1 LQICTHRPSYL
12 IADYERSN
20 FSIYQ
25 RKWDP
30 NAQQSI
36 QAILPAGA
44 TNVPPPHAPQSNII
58 PISIA
63 ASVGGSILITIVVG
77 CTIII
82 RQRNKKIRALSI
94 RGKHISYPIP
104 TIEKS
109 ISPSLSPEPKGELD
123 AVESQMPSPELD
135 CGPLYFQ
142 SLGVVVSPT
151 PDQIH
156 EMPAIMEVVPSELGG
171 SPVSEGMPWVH
182 GRANQL
188 ERAMIREKQNER
200 REQLIREDARLGPR
214 RCIIV
219 QDMNWI

>member
-1 LQICTHRPSYL
+1 
-12 IADYERSN
+12 
-20 FSIYQ
+20 
-25 RKWDP
+25 
-30 NAQQSI
+30 
-36 QAILPAGA
+36 
-44 TNVPPPHAPQSNII
+44 
-58 PISIA
+58 
-63 ASVGGSILITIVVG
+63 
-77 CTIII
+77 
-82 RQRNKKIRALSI
+82 
-94 RGKHISYPIP
+94 
-104 TIEKS
+104 
-109 ISPSLSPEPKGELD
+109 
-123 AVESQMPSPELD
+123 M
-135 CGPLYFQ
+135 
-142 SLGVVVSPT
+142 VSPT